1 MAARGRYL
9 PVPRRAAGEPLG
21 PLAGVP
27 FSAKENVAIEGV
39 ATTHGIQRFRDLIA
53 RGDAPAVSRLREA
66 GAIPLAHTNMP
77 DLSIGG
83 MHPRSQLFGET
94 KNPWDP
100 SRTPGGSS
108 GGDGVAVA
116 SGMVPLGIG
125 NDSGGSIRIPATFCG
140 VAGLKPSFG
149 RIPCDHRI
157 GPEDPTLASQLFPV
171 DGPLAR
177 TVADLRAVFAVLA
190 GADPRDPRS
199 VPVPLCGPEIGGKP
213 RVAVVTNPGGSG
225 VHTDV
230 RIAVRRAADALAD
243 AGYAVDEIADVP
255 RLEDALQAYGRMIMT
270 EFSLVWPAV
279 APLLSDAG
287 RRYVE
292 MSIARAGHVDLA
304 GYLRLTA
311 ARMSIQRA
319 WAEFQTS
326 HPLVLGPVFS
336 EPAVEPGIECADD
349 AGHAR
354 VTRAM
359 RLCSATSFVGVPAVA
374 VPVGLVDGLPQG
386 VQVIGPMYREDLC
399 FDAAEA
405 IEARAERLTPVDPR
419 VRASPG
425 ASGGGR

>member
-1 MAARGRYL
+1 M
-9 PVPRRAAGEPLG
+9 PRRAAGEPLG